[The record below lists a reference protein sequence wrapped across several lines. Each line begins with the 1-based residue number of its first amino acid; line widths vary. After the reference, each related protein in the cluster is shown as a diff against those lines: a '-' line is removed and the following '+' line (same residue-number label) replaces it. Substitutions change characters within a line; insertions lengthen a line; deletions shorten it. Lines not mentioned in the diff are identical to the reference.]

1 MSDDEFLSYGSDSG
15 NEYDADSDIES
26 VDDIYD
32 DVIGEEPTTSRSDQK
47 TEDDYPYEVLSTE
60 QIVQDMV
67 NSIKEVNHVIQIPT
81 TTVRILLNHF
91 KWDKEKL
98 MERYYSDDPEAIF
111 AEAKVVSPHRK
122 ASSKSCTKSSGPG
135 TFECEICYLTLP
147 KAVSVYFFAYFSCI

>member
-67 NSIKEVNHVIQIPT
+67 NSIKEVNHVIQ
-81 TTVRILLNHF
+81 VRLYIEQNSFNIDIQLVN
-91 KWDKEKL
+91 
-98 MERYYSDDPEAIF
+98 
-111 AEAKVVSPHRK
+111 
-122 ASSKSCTKSSGPG
+122 
-135 TFECEICYLTLP
+135 
-147 KAVSVYFFAYFSCI
+147 FF